1 MVAAVTVKKGKAE
14 MAYVGEKPWHGLGQQ
29 LKAGASIAVWQ
40 KEAGMN
46 WDVQR
51 AVVRYAGTIL
61 KDGTEMYGPKAPLL
75 EMESNHVL
83 FRSDDKRPLSVVS
96 KDYKIVQPKEV
107 LEFFRDLTEKNKFV
121 LETAGTLF
129 GGRRYWALARTG
141 HELNI
146 AGKDRLGGYLLL
158 ATSCD
163 GSLSTTAKFT
173 SVRVVCNNTLTAAMN
188 GSKNAIRVRH
198 TANFK
203 ETEVKLDLGLI
214 DETWTEFGVNANLM
228 AKRKVTKKD
237 AVMLLVKAIGDFEE
251 FTADAKKDGVDAAF
265 QNQPNV
271 TGMAKILSLFDGEG
285 MGADLPTSKD
295 TLWGLV
301 NATTQYYDHIAGRSQ
316 DSRLS
321 KAWFGK
327 NENKKMGVFNEAL
340 AVL

>member
-1 MVAAVTVKKGKAE
+1 MSHALTMKGKKAE

-29 LKAGASIAVWQ
+29 LKPGASIEVWA
-40 KEAGMN
+40 KEAGMSWN
-46 WDVQR
+46 VER
-51 AVVRYAGTIL
+51 SMVRYAGMIL
-61 KDGTEMYGPKAPLL
+61 KDGTEMYGPRHPLL

-83 FRSDDKRPLSVVS
+83 FRSDSKRPLSVVS

-107 LEFFRDLTEKNKFV
+107 LEFFRDLTEQNKFT

-129 GGRRYWALARTG
+129 GGRRYWALAKTG

-146 AGKDRLGGYLLL
+146 GKDRLGGYLLL

-173 SVRVVCNNTLTAAMN
+173 SVRVVCNNTLTASMN

-228 AKRKVTKKD
+228 AKKKINRRQ
-237 AVMLLVKAIGDFEE
+237 AVEILVNAIGDGEQYATDIKTKSVE
-251 FTADAKKDGVDAAF
+251 DALIV
-265 QNQPNV
+265 QPNV
-271 TGMAKILSLFDGEG
+271 TGMAKILALFDGAG
-285 MGADLPTSKD
+285 MGAELTSSKD

-301 NATTQYYDHIAGRSQ
+301 NATTQYYDHLAGRSQ

-327 NENKKMGVFNEAL
+327 NENKKIEVFNQAVAAL
-340 AVL
+340 